1 LAHANLPYKEDMML
15 LPSRWFLVDTTLR
28 EGEQFASA
36 RFTSQQRV
44 RLAQALD
51 DFGVEYIELTSPA
64 ASPQSAQDL
73 ASIARLGLRARVLTH
88 IRCHPTDAR
97 LAVESGAQGVNMLF
111 ATSEQLRRASHGR
124 SIEEIIDQ
132 AREVI
137 GYLQQHDVEIRF
149 SCEDAFRTPIEDL
162 LTVYRAI
169 DSLKIQRIGIAD
181 TVGIA
186 TPRQV
191 FDVVSTV
198 RANVTADI
206 EFHGHDDSGC
216 AIANAF
222 CAIEAGA
229 THIDV
234 TVLGIGE
241 RNGIA
246 PLGGIIARMASLN
259 PANVARYKLPALA
272 ELDRLVAEFVNIDI
286 PFNNYITGSTAFTHK
301 AGLHT
306 KAILNDPNSY
316 EVIDPNLFGQK
327 RTVAIA
333 HHLTGWHAIAER
345 AREMGMM
352 LSETQARNAAARI
365 KALADQ
371 RPLDI
376 DDVDDLLWEYAE

>member
-1 LAHANLPYKEDMML
+1 MML
-15 LPSRWFLVDTTLR
+15 LPNRWFLVDTTLR
-28 EGEQFASA
+28 EGEQFANA

-88 IRCHPTDAR
+88 IRCHLADAR

-198 RANVTADI
+198 RANVGCDI
-206 EFHGHDDSGC
+206 EFHGHNDSGC

-222 CAIEAGA
+222 CALEAGA

-234 TVLGIGE
+234 SILGIGE
-241 RNGIA
+241 RNGIT
-246 PLGGIIARMASLN
+246 PLGGFIARMASLN

-272 ELDRLVAEFVNIDI
+272 ELDRLVAEFVDIDI
-286 PFNNYITGSTAFTHK
+286 PFNNYITGSAAFTHK

-316 EVIDPNLFGQK
+316 EVIDPNMFGQK

-345 AREMGMM
+345 ARELGMM
-352 LSETQARNAAARI
+352 LSEAQARNAAARI

>member
-1 LAHANLPYKEDMML
+1 ML

>member
-1 LAHANLPYKEDMML
+1 ML

-36 RFTSQQRV
+36 RFTSEQRV

-169 DSLKIQRIGIAD
+169 DSLNIQRIGIAD

-198 RANVTADI
+198 RANVSADI
-206 EFHGHDDSGC
+206 EFHGHNDSGC

-259 PANVARYKLPALA
+259 PANVARYKLPALG

>member
-1 LAHANLPYKEDMML
+1 MML
-15 LPSRWFLVDTTLR
+15 LPNRWFLVDTTLR
-28 EGEQFASA
+28 EGEQFANA

-88 IRCHPTDAR
+88 IRCHLADAR

-198 RANVTADI
+198 RANVGCDI
-206 EFHGHDDSGC
+206 EFHGHNDSGC

-222 CAIEAGA
+222 CALEAGA

-234 TVLGIGE
+234 SILGIGE
-241 RNGIA
+241 RNGIT
-246 PLGGIIARMASLN
+246 PLGGFIARMASLN

-272 ELDRLVAEFVNIDI
+272 ELDRLVAEFVDIDI

-316 EVIDPNLFGQK
+316 EVIDPNMFGQK

-345 AREMGMM
+345 ARELGMM
-352 LSETQARNAAARI
+352 LSEAQARNAAARI

>member
-1 LAHANLPYKEDMML
+1 ML
-15 LPSRWFLVDTTLR
+15 LPNRWFLVDTTLR

-88 IRCHPTDAR
+88 IRCHPADAR

-162 LTVYRAI
+162 LTIYRAI
-169 DSLKIQRIGIAD
+169 DSLNIQRIGIAD

-198 RANVTADI
+198 RANVGCDI
-206 EFHGHDDSGC
+206 EFHGHNDSGC

-345 AREMGMM
+345 ARELGMM

>member
-1 LAHANLPYKEDMML
+1 ML

-259 PANVARYKLPALA
+259 PANVTRYKLPALA